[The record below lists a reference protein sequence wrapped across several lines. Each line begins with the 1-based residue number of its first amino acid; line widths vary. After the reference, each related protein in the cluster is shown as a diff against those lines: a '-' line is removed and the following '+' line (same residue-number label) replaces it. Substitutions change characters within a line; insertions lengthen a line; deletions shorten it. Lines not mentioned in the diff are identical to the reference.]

1 MKLNKKKKILINKS
15 VELCWS
21 FKEGFNL
28 WMNNDSNNLRSNLS
42 QEAKILKF
50 SRVIGWFV
58 AREWSKML
66 LFSGVVRGLL
76 VLKEQLLCWDTLTFS
91 CFEVWPT

>member
-1 MKLNKKKKILINKS
+1 MKLNKQRYKKIRYQLTINKS

-50 SRVIGWFV
+50 SIVIGWFV
-58 AREWSKML
+58 VREW
-66 LFSGVVRGLL
+66 
-76 VLKEQLLCWDTLTFS
+76 C
-91 CFEVWPT
+91 

>member
-1 MKLNKKKKILINKS
+1 
-15 VELCWS
+15 
-21 FKEGFNL
+21 
-28 WMNNDSNNLRSNLS
+28 MNNDSNNLRSNLS

-50 SRVIGWFV
+50 SIVIGWFV
-58 AREWSKML
+58 VREWCKIL

-76 VLKEQLLCWDTLTFS
+76 VLNEQPLCCDTLTFS